1 MKKTIL
7 AVLMMGLIV
16 LPSFSVCFT
25 AGAVSLKKENI
36 SIDNQDISDED
47 LVLEVELIS
56 SCQLNIGNPR
66 LLFSLTGLG
75 LGLGWLSLFMKNKSS
90 FIGINIMSMLTARWQ
105 KYGHENGYL
114 PTNSMQP
121 FTAKAMFTFILLE
134 FSILTAASCL
144 LGHRSGV
151 MLALA
156 FHLWLETGYWMGFL
170 SNNDETFILTNI

>member
-7 AVLMMGLIV
+7 TVLMVGLIV

-36 SIDNQDISDED
+36 SIDNQDISDD
-47 LVLEVELIS
+47 HILEIELRS
-56 SCQLNIGNPR
+56 SCQLNLGNPR

-75 LGLGWLSLFMKNKSS
+75 LGLGWLLLFMKNKSS
-90 FIGINIMSMLTARWQ
+90 FIGISIMSMLTARWQ

-114 PTNSMQP
+114 PTNNMKP
-121 FTAKAMFTFILLE
+121 FTAKAMFMFILLE

-144 LGHRSGV
+144 LGHKSGV

-156 FHLWLETGYWMGFL
+156 FHLWLETGYWMGYL
-170 SNNDETFILTNI
+170 ST